1 MNNYSFELKSGKK
14 SIFIIRKNGS
24 ISGILPR
31 AKLVLFLN
39 FNGEMEISEKDEDYL
54 QDELLRYGRER
65 LFKFLT
71 YRDRSVKETRQFLR
85 ELPLAPEFVD
95 ELISF
100 CLEKKF
106 LNDTRFAEMFVM
118 SAKDSRISKREVIFK
133 LKEKGVKTAD
143 IEHAIDEFYHETDE
157 KQNLQELAD
166 YAFRRY
172 RTEDRH
178 KHKSKC
184 IEYLIRKG
192 YDYYYVK
199 NEIDKLFGVDNDEYE

>member
-1 MNNYSFELKSGKK
+1 
-14 SIFIIRKNGS
+14 
-24 ISGILPR
+24 
-31 AKLVLFLN
+31 
-39 FNGEMEISEKDEDYL
+39 MEISEKDEDYL